1 MANITIVGAGNSG
14 TAHAYYLSRLGHKIT
29 LLKTSRSLHDDNFE
43 ALMHNGGVWGRN
55 LHHNDSEPSFQRLE
69 LITRDPAE
77 AFKNAELVMVLTQ
90 SLQHETVAQ
99 LIGPYIGKVKALIV
113 VPGNLGSIYFRK
125 YLPANAFL
133 SEGESTIIDARI
145 SAPGEVDIL
154 FSNVRNCLSFLPAS
168 RAESGLEYI
177 HGLIPNYTHTRTNVI
192 ETALHN
198 PNLIVHTIG
207 TIMSASRI
215 EMSHG
220 EFWLYREG
228 FSPSIWNLIKALDK
242 EKNAVIE
249 AFGGVA
255 CNYLDCCKFRNED
268 DLSLDSFE
276 VFMNYAYNG
285 SPKGPSSIHNRYITE
300 DVPNGLCLLSTLG
313 DIAGIPT
320 PVADS
325 LINIASTLL
334 DTDFS
339 QIGRTRERLGI
350 PADFNEI
357 MHLIN

>member
-14 TAHAYYLSRLGHKIT
+14 SAHAFYLSRMGHKIT
-29 LLKTSRSLHDDNFE
+29 LLKTSHSLHDDHFE
-43 ALMHNGGVWGRN
+43 TMLHNGGVWGRN
-55 LHHNDSEPSFQRLE
+55 LHQGETVSTFQPLE
-69 LITRDPAE
+69 TITRDPAR
-77 AFKNAELVMVLTQ
+77 AFDHAEVVMVLTQ
-90 SLQHETVAQ
+90 SLQHKAVAEI
-99 LIGPYIGKVKALIV
+99 IGPYLKNIKALII
-113 VPGNLGSIYFRK
+113 VPGNLGSVYFRR
-125 YLPANAFL
+125 YLPENSFL
-133 SEGESTIIDARI
+133 AEGESTIVDARI
-145 SAPGEVDIL
+145 AEPGEVHIL
-154 FSNVRNCLSFLPAS
+154 FSNVRNCLSFLPS
-168 RAESGLEYI
+168 SSTESGMDYI
-177 HGLIPNYTHTRTNVI
+177 RDLIPNYTHTRTNVV

-198 PNLIVHTIG
+198 PNLVVHTIG

-228 FSPSIWNLIKALDK
+228 FSPSIWNLIKALDR

-255 CNYLDCCKFRNED
+255 CDYLDCCKFRNED

-285 SPKGPSSIHNRYITE
+285 SPKGPSSVHNRYLTE

-313 DIAGIPT
+313 QIAGIPT
-320 PVADS
+320 PTADS

-334 DTDFS
+334 DYDFRKM
-339 QIGRTRERLGI
+339 GRNTEHLGL
-350 PADFNEI
+350 PADFDAI
-357 MHLIN
+357 KQIIS